1 MKRLTIAIVAVF
13 VIAVAGCALS
23 PGKRSAEQSGKQ
35 MAASA
40 TDERYAV
47 IGYLEKRD
55 RVITI
60 KSGPQGPVY
69 SVATKAGKVLH
80 ENLSA
85 EQLKAQAPELHELI
99 KTGVAGDARMRSS
112 RIDASVRQ

>member
-1 MKRLTIAIVAVF
+1 MKRFTIAVVAVF
-13 VIAVAGCALS
+13 VIAMAGCALS
-23 PGKRSAEQSGKQ
+23 AGKRNAGKSEQQ
-35 MAASA
+35 MVVSP
-40 TDERYAV
+40 TGDSYAV

-60 KSGPQGPVY
+60 KAGPQGPVY
-69 SVATKAGKVLH
+69 SVATKDGKILH

-85 EQLKAQAPELHELI
+85 EQLKAQSPELHELI

-112 RIDASVRQ
+112 KIDASVRQ